1 MRGPRKRGPRKRR
14 EVVNQA
20 DVAAPKERRR
30 REKVIAQDDKQQKKP
45 SGLENSGSKAK
56 QDEQNLFLD
65 DQK

>member
-1 MRGPRKRGPRKRR
+1 M
-14 EVVNQA
+14 NQA